1 MNRPEA
7 RPPSRLSAP
16 RRKKSTASLADGA
29 RLAAAAGRVDRAVLE
44 CPSPPPPIRAMKSK
58 YQEGTLSMLTL
69 EGDLFSDPLAY
80 TNDDAGGLRA
90 VKFAINREQSVATC
104 EGATTGG
111 HEGDWSSVARFRVWK
126 GLLANAVC

>member
-1 MNRPEA
+1 
-7 RPPSRLSAP
+7 
-16 RRKKSTASLADGA
+16 
-29 RLAAAAGRVDRAVLE
+29 
-44 CPSPPPPIRAMKSK
+44 
-58 YQEGTLSMLTL
+58 MLTL

-104 EGATTGG
+104 EGDGG